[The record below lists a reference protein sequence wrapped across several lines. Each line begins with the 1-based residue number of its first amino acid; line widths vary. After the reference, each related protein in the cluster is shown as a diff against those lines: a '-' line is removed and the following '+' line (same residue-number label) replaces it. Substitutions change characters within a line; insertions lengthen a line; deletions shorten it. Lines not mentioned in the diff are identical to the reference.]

1 MWDLHSFADRTTN
14 QRKLGGITMKNRFW
28 NIPTMFCILLLLGVN
43 IMNLDAKTNPKD
55 GILNAKNF
63 GAKGDGIHD
72 DTTAIQSAID
82 ASSTTGNKLYIPAGK
97 YVVTKELYVKPGATI
112 EGAANSPNYNKPLT
126 GTVILSKYGRD
137 KENAPALF
145 TMNDSSSVS
154 GLTIYYPEQKA
165 DDIHPYA
172 WTFHMVD
179 NDNTLEN
186 ITLIN
191 SYNAIKVGGEAWNVR
206 HRIRSVYGC
215 ALRRGIYVDGCSDVG
230 RIDNVHFHGH
240 WWWAKE
246 VGGAGDV
253 NGKFGLVN
261 QYLFDNLEAFVF
273 GRTDWEYVSNT
284 FVFIAKTGYRFIKTS
299 KGSGSFQMT
308 GIGADA
314 VHDSVVVDGA
324 ASWWTILITNGQ
336 FASTGSDK
344 DAIGV
349 LINNNDDPAAN
360 APIRLVNCSV
370 LSPRGIVANG
380 PSFVSLTGCFL
391 NTWGGA
397 TGSPLIEATNGK
409 LQVQGCTFD
418 ANNGGKLKPMPSIAL
433 RPGVKCAIITGNM
446 GVNGVEIINEIGDKA
461 IIKDNDPHEEV
472 PAK

>member
-1 MWDLHSFADRTTN
+1 MMN
-14 QRKLGGITMKNRFW
+14 NRFW
-28 NIPTMFCILLLLGVN
+28 SIPTTFCILLLLGVT
-43 IMNLDAKTNPKD
+43 IMNLEAKTTAD
-55 GILNAKNF
+55 GILNAKKF
-63 GAKGDGIHD
+63 GAIGDGKRD
-72 DTTAIQSAID
+72 DTAALQKAID
-82 ASSTTGNKLYIPAGK
+82 ESAKTGDKLFIPAGK
-97 YVVTKELYVKPGATI
+97 YLVSNSLTVTPGAVL
-112 EGAANSPNYNKPLT
+112 EGAANSPRYNTPLN
-126 GTVILSKYGRD
+126 GTIILSTHGRD
-137 KENAPALF
+137 NEKAPALF
-145 TMNDSSSVS
+145 EMGSSTSVS

-165 DDIHPYA
+165 VDIHPYA
-172 WTFHMVD
+172 WTFHMSD
-179 NDNTLEN
+179 TDNTLEN

-191 SYNAIKVGGEAWNVR
+191 SYNAIKVGGETWNVR

-215 ALRRGIYVDGCSDVG
+215 ALRRGILVDGCSDVG

-261 QYLFDNLEAFVF
+261 QYLFDNLEAFIF

-324 ASWWTILITNGQ
+324 VSWWTLLITNGQ

-344 DAIGV
+344 TAVGV
-349 LINNNDDPAAN
+349 QINNNDDPAAN
-360 APIRLVNCSV
+360 APVRLVNCSI
-370 LSPRGIVANG
+370 LAPRGVVAHG
-380 PSFVSLTGCFL
+380 PSFTSLTGCFL

-397 TGSPLIEATNGK
+397 TGDPLIEADNGK

-418 ANNGGKLKPMPSIAL
+418 ANSGGKLKPMPSIAL
-433 RPGVKCAIITGNM
+433 RKGVKYAIVTGNM

-461 IIKDNDPHEEV
+461 IIKDNEPHEEI